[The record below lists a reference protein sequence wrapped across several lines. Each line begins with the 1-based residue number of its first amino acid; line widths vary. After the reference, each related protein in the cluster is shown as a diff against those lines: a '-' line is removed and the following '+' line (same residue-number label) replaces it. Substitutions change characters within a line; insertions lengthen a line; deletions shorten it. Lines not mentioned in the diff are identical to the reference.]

1 MVWSLSGSFLQL
13 MLWDL
18 TQIQIQ
24 RRETE
29 EIPATVLKIKVSH
42 ASNQAFSIWLLV
54 REDLSFIEM

>member
-29 EIPATVLKIKVSH
+29 EILAIVLKIKVSH
-42 ASNQAFSIWLLV
+42 ASNQVFSIWLLV
-54 REDLSFIEM
+54 REDLSFMEM